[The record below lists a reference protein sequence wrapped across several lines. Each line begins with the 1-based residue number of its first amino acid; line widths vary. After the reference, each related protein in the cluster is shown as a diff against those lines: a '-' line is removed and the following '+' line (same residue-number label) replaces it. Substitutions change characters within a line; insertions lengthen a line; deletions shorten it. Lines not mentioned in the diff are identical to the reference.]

1 MIAALK
7 FFRFSSYI
15 TGIFLL
21 LLCVEMVVRYGFGYD
36 LIMGGRNGFLYLEA
50 RGIDGAGL
58 SGTGINMSTAVLIIH
73 GWLYVV
79 YLFAGFRMWSLYR
92 WSFLRFLIIASGGVV
107 PALSFFTENYYTKIA
122 RAQIAAAEA
131 STQAKGSNV

>member
-1 MIAALK
+1 MTAALK
-7 FFRFSSYI
+7 FFRISSYV

-21 LLCVEMVVRYGFGYD
+21 LLCLEMVVRYGFGYD
-36 LIMGGRNGFLYLEA
+36 LILGGVNGFLVLEA

-92 WSFLRFLIIASGGVV
+92 WSFLRFVIIASGGVV
-107 PALSFFTENYYTKIA
+107 PALSFFTENYYTKVA
-122 RAQIAAAEA
+122 RAQLAKAEA
-131 STQAKGSNV
+131 SAQAKGTNV